1 MKTATFALLALL
13 QTGASFDASQRR
25 HPTKRTMALQVT
37 RVEQAMGNGLRRLY
51 RLPKLTTAP
60 SKATGVSA
68 KDQATKDGITMLRV
82 ARLMRQT
89 AAILTLSG
97 ALTLIQATYLA
108 LTQDWSKI
116 FDALGMIDDFTISY
130 WLMVGAAA
138 FEAIT
143 NAKNAD
149 DIDYTETILKPMESL
164 WASVRLPLLI
174 PVLMLA
180 YECRTAVV
188 AAAGAVQG
196 LFAAAPE
203 PVAEPAKRGL
213 FALFGR

>member
-1 MKTATFALLALL
+1 
-13 QTGASFDASQRR
+13 
-25 HPTKRTMALQVT
+25 
-37 RVEQAMGNGLRRLY
+37 
-51 RLPKLTTAP
+51 
-60 SKATGVSA
+60 
-68 KDQATKDGITMLRV
+68 MLRV

-97 ALTLIQATYLA
+97 VLTLVQATYLA
-108 LTQDWSKI
+108 VTQDWSKI

-188 AAAGAVQG
+188 AAFGAVQG

>member
-1 MKTATFALLALL
+1 MY
-13 QTGASFDASQRR
+13 
-25 HPTKRTMALQVT
+25 KRQPLS
-37 RVEQAMGNGLRRLY
+37 RVDGISTQ
-51 RLPKLTTAP
+51 
-60 SKATGVSA
+60 ATGVSA
-68 KDQATKDGITMLRV
+68 KEQASKDGITMLRV

-97 ALTLIQATYLA
+97 VLTLVQAIYLA

-130 WLMVGAAA
+130 WLLVGASA

-143 NAKNAD
+143 NTKNQD

-180 YECRTAVV
+180 CLLYTSPSPRD
-188 AAAGAVQG
+188 
-196 LFAAAPE
+196 
-203 PVAEPAKRGL
+203 
-213 FALFGR
+213 

>member
-1 MKTATFALLALL
+1 
-13 QTGASFDASQRR
+13 
-25 HPTKRTMALQVT
+25 
-37 RVEQAMGNGLRRLY
+37 
-51 RLPKLTTAP
+51 
-60 SKATGVSA
+60 
-68 KDQATKDGITMLRV
+68 MLRV

-97 ALTLIQATYLA
+97 ALTLTQATYLA

-143 NAKNAD
+143 NTKDQD

-188 AAAGAVQG
+188 AAFGAVQG

-203 PVAEPAKRGL
+203 PVAEPVKRGL

>member
-1 MKTATFALLALL
+1 
-13 QTGASFDASQRR
+13 
-25 HPTKRTMALQVT
+25 
-37 RVEQAMGNGLRRLY
+37 
-51 RLPKLTTAP
+51 
-60 SKATGVSA
+60 
-68 KDQATKDGITMLRV
+68 MLRV

-97 ALTLIQATYLA
+97 VLTLVQAVYLSV
-108 LTQDWSKI
+108 TQDWSKI

-130 WLMVGAAA
+130 WLLVGASA

-143 NAKNAD
+143 NTKNQD

-180 YECRTAVV
+180 YECRTAVL
-188 AAAGAVQG
+188 AAIGAVQS

>member
-1 MKTATFALLALL
+1 
-13 QTGASFDASQRR
+13 
-25 HPTKRTMALQVT
+25 MALQVT

-68 KDQATKDGITMLRV
+68 KEQAAKEGITMLRV

-97 ALTLIQATYLA
+97 VLTLIQATYLA
-108 LTQDWSKI
+108 ITQDWSKI

-143 NAKNAD
+143 NTKNQD

-164 WASVRLPLLI
+164 LGERPPAAVDSRAHARLRVPDGRPCRDWRGPGPL
-174 PVLMLA
+174 
-180 YECRTAVV
+180 RGR
-188 AAAGAVQG
+188 AGAGRRAGQ
-196 LFAAAPE
+196 E
-203 PVAEPAKRGL
+203 RPVRHVRSLSTRRSTRRGPRGC
-213 FALFGR
+213 ACSMA

>member
-1 MKTATFALLALL
+1 MKTATLHLLALL

-25 HPTKRTMALQVT
+25 HPTKKTMALQVT

-68 KDQATKDGITMLRV
+68 KDQATKDGLTMLRV

-97 ALTLIQATYLA
+97 VLTLVQATFLA
-108 LTQDWSKI
+108 ITQDWSKI

-138 FEAIT
+138 CETARNQFYGRSRVPT
-143 NAKNAD
+143 SS
-149 DIDYTETILKPMESL
+149 IDTGSRPSPIQKIKTTSTTRKLY
-164 WASVRLPLLI
+164 
-174 PVLMLA
+174 
-180 YECRTAVV
+180 
-188 AAAGAVQG
+188 
-196 LFAAAPE
+196 
-203 PVAEPAKRGL
+203 
-213 FALFGR
+213 

>member
-1 MKTATFALLALL
+1 MQATKQVAFLALL
-13 QTGASFDASQRR
+13 LQTATSFDTSQRR
-25 HPTKRTMALQVT
+25 RPTKAMALQVT
-37 RVEQAMGNGLRRLY
+37 KVEQALGNGLRRLY

-97 ALTLIQATYLA
+97 ALTLVQATYLA
-108 LTQDWSKI
+108 ITQDWSKI

-138 FEAIT
+138 C
-143 NAKNAD
+143 
-149 DIDYTETILKPMESL
+149 ET
-164 WASVRLPLLI
+164 VRKSFFI
-174 PVLMLA
+174 
-180 YECRTAVV
+180 R
-188 AAAGAVQG
+188 Q
-196 LFAAAPE
+196 
-203 PVAEPAKRGL
+203 
-213 FALFGR
+213 

>member
-1 MKTATFALLALL
+1 MT
-13 QTGASFDASQRR
+13 SRS
-25 HPTKRTMALQVT
+25 
-37 RVEQAMGNGLRRLY
+37 
-51 RLPKLTTAP
+51 
-60 SKATGVSA
+60 ATGSSWVRPRA
-68 KDQATKDGITMLRV
+68 KPCENQFLR
-82 ARLMRQT
+82 
-89 AAILTLSG
+89 
-97 ALTLIQATYLA
+97 
-108 LTQDWSKI
+108 SK
-116 FDALGMIDDFTISY
+116 LGLYIYIN
-130 WLMVGAAA
+130 VRR

-143 NAKNAD
+143 NTKNQD

-188 AAAGAVQG
+188 AAAGAIQG

>member
-1 MKTATFALLALL
+1 
-13 QTGASFDASQRR
+13 
-25 HPTKRTMALQVT
+25 
-37 RVEQAMGNGLRRLY
+37 
-51 RLPKLTTAP
+51 
-60 SKATGVSA
+60 
-68 KDQATKDGITMLRV
+68 MLRV

-97 ALTLIQATYLA
+97 VLTLVQAVYLSV
-108 LTQDWSKI
+108 TQDWSKI

-143 NAKNAD
+143 NTKNQD

-180 YECRTAVV
+180 YECRTAVL
-188 AAAGAVQG
+188 AAIGAVQG

-203 PVAEPAKRGL
+203 PVAEPAKRGI

>member
-1 MKTATFALLALL
+1 
-13 QTGASFDASQRR
+13 
-25 HPTKRTMALQVT
+25 MALQVT

-51 RLPKLTTAP
+51 RLPNLTTAP

-68 KDQATKDGITMLRV
+68 KDQATKDGLTMLRV

-97 ALTLIQATYLA
+97 VLTLVQATFLA
-108 LTQDWSKI
+108 ITQDWSKI

-188 AAAGAVQG
+188 AAFGAVQG
-196 LFAAAPE
+196 LVAAAPE
-203 PVAEPAKRGL
+203 PVAEPAKKGL

>member
-1 MKTATFALLALL
+1 
-13 QTGASFDASQRR
+13 
-25 HPTKRTMALQVT
+25 
-37 RVEQAMGNGLRRLY
+37 
-51 RLPKLTTAP
+51 
-60 SKATGVSA
+60 
-68 KDQATKDGITMLRV
+68 MLRV

-97 ALTLIQATYLA
+97 VLTLVQAVYLSV
-108 LTQDWSKI
+108 TQDWSKI

-143 NAKNAD
+143 NTKNQD

-180 YECRTAVV
+180 YECRTAVL
-188 AAAGAVQG
+188 AAIGAVQG

>member
-1 MKTATFALLALL
+1 
-13 QTGASFDASQRR
+13 
-25 HPTKRTMALQVT
+25 
-37 RVEQAMGNGLRRLY
+37 MGNGLRRLY

-68 KDQATKDGITMLRV
+68 KEQETKDGLTMLRV

-97 ALTLIQATYLA
+97 VLTLIQATYLA
-108 LTQDWSKI
+108 ITQDWSKI

-130 WLMVGAAA
+130 WLLVGASA

-143 NAKNAD
+143 NAKNQD

-188 AAAGAVQG
+188 AAFGAVQG

-213 FALFGR
+213 AALFGR

>member
-1 MKTATFALLALL
+1 MRLFAAIFVTCTAAFTPP
-13 QTGASFDASQRR
+13 TSQG
-25 HPTKRTMALQVT
+25 KRSAPNMAL
-37 RVEQAMGNGLRRLY
+37 RVERSVSEGLRRLY

-97 ALTLIQATYLA
+97 VLTLVQAVYLSV
-108 LTQDWSKI
+108 TQDWSKI

-143 NAKNAD
+143 NTKNQD

-180 YECRTAVV
+180 YECRTAV
-188 AAAGAVQG
+188 AAAVGAVQG

-213 FALFGR
+213 AALFGR